1 MKHWLWAAWWGI
13 LAVWTVALTTT
24 FPVRVHQAVFPTDPL
39 GIPVGKILHV
49 AAYAF
54 LAGFAALMRR
64 AGAWRWLI
72 LVLLLEHGVATEWI
86 QGFVPERTSLV
97 SDVVI
102 DHFGVAL
109 GVLLTWPWWGRTR
122 S

>member
-1 MKHWLWAAWWGI
+1 
-13 LAVWTVALTTT
+13 
-24 FPVRVHQAVFPTDPL
+24 
-39 GIPVGKILHV
+39 
-49 AAYAF
+49 
-54 LAGFAALMRR
+54 MR
-64 AGAWRWLI
+64 LI